1 MEGWYASTSAE
12 APASRVPVTGPNA
25 EILRC
30 RRISHHRPR
39 SSAWTGELR
48 YGIRGFRA
56 SAPEVISIERSMRCI
71 RLCDDVPGCCKRS
84 PLLFTADIAKH
95 KNPANITPSAAAA
108 APRCLLHPPPLVD
121 SGPDLSGP
129 FFFQRPSRVRRAA
142 MHRCSFV
149 AARHQGIRA
158 SGHQGIRASG
168 HQGIEAARKGGQG
181 GGGRGACC
189 SAGKSSAT

>member
-12 APASRVPVTGPNA
+12 APASRVPVTGPNG

-48 YGIRGFRA
+48 YGKRGFRA

-129 FFFQRPSRVRRAA
+129 LFFPAPVASAAGRNAPVFLCRRE
-142 MHRCSFV
+142 
-149 AARHQGIRA
+149 A